1 MAKKRKETKAGKI
14 QQPKRVKL
22 SAKAALQRMQAFGK
36 RRKKFIDL
44 PELGGKQIQL
54 LTEAVPGLSRV
65 GVVWDSTISDVQ
77 FRAT

>member
-36 RRKKFIDL
+36 RREKFIAAIREGQD
-44 PELGGKQIQL
+44 
-54 LTEAVPGLSRV
+54 
-65 GVVWDSTISDVQ
+65 
-77 FRAT
+77 